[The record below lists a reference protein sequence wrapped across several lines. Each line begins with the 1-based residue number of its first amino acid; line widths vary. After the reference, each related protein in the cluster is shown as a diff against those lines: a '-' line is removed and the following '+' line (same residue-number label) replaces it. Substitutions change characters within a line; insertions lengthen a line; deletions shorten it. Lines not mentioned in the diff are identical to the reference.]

1 MAYPV
6 PMAMEYGI
14 AATTFSDPETGRR
27 IAEGLL
33 ERRLAACVQTFP
45 IQSAYRWKGA
55 VQREPETL
63 MWIKTRA
70 ALYPEVE
77 AFIRSVHTYET
88 PEIVWLPIAGGSP
101 AYLKW
106 IGDETKAE

>member
-14 AATTFSDPETGRR
+14 VATTFSDPETGRR
-27 IAEGLL
+27 LAEGLL
-33 ERRLAACVQTFP
+33 ERHLAACVQTMP

-55 VQREPETL
+55 LQHEPETM

-70 ALYPEVE
+70 ALFPEVE
-77 AFIRSVHTYET
+77 AFIRSVHPYET
-88 PEIVWLPIAGGSP
+88 PEIVFWPIADGSP

-106 IGDETKAE
+106 IGEETKEP